1 MLLLTQNY
9 LDTLVIAYVLLSAL
23 LGFMRGFYRELFRVI
38 AWFAAFLITY
48 FILPRFARALPLTS
62 VVTSYIVGGSIL
74 FFLLLAIFSLVFRLV
89 YSLLDLA
96 RMLGFGD
103 RLLGLSFGAVRGFF
117 VFCLAYLLMS
127 LVPAVSEPDVVRDA
141 RFRPFIVTG
150 ANFIRDVMRNFV
162 SPRYMPDGRLRKSS
176 NELLEKRRVILTRS
190 FDGNAVTVMRM

>member
-9 LDTLVIAYVLLSAL
+9 LDTLVIGYVLLSAL
-23 LGFMRGFYRELFRVI
+23 MGYMRGFYRELFRVI
-38 AWFAAFLITY
+38 AWSAAFLITY
-48 FILPRFARALPLTS
+48 LILPRFARALPLAS

-127 LVPAVSEPDVVRDA
+127 LVPAVSEPDVVRSA

-150 ANFIRDVMRNFV
+150 ADFIHDVMRSFV
-162 SPRYMPDGRLRKSS
+162 SPRYMPDRRLRRSS
-176 NELLEKRRVILTRS
+176 NEGQEKRRVILTRS
-190 FDGNAVTVMRM
+190 FDDNAVIVMRM